1 MHRLQ
6 LKCLPLQ
13 LTKIQTQ
20 MLTRDTWVGASFAT
34 TAYILWGLTPIY
46 FKWLGHISPWEIL
59 AHRTIWSL
67 ILLLG
72 ILAFNGQL
80 RELRIAPRRL
90 LILLLTALLLTVNWL
105 VFIYAV
111 LNQQILETSL
121 GYFICPLLSVLLGVV
136 VLKESLRPLQWL
148 AVGIMATAILVSL
161 FIFGVI
167 PWLAL
172 IIALSFSL
180 YSLLRKQLAIPP
192 LLGTTMEVIV
202 MLPITLIL
210 ILVFHQPNE
219 WALGNLG
226 LTTDLLLMMA
236 GLVTVLPLLC
246 FATGVTRL
254 PLSIQGLFQSLAPS
268 LSLFIGVFVY
278 HEPFGL
284 DRQIIFFSIWVA
296 LLIITLEAWHFH
308 RQVNFLRKQRPI

>member
-1 MHRLQ
+1 
-6 LKCLPLQ
+6 
-13 LTKIQTQ
+13 
-20 MLTRDTWVGASFAT
+20 MLTRDTLLGASFAT
-34 TAYILWGLTPIY
+34 TAYILWGITPVY
-46 FKWLGHISPWEIL
+46 FKLLGDISPWEIL
-59 AHRTIWSL
+59 GHRTLWSL

-72 ILAFNGQL
+72 ILAFQGQL
-80 RELRIAPRRL
+80 RELRIAPKKL

-121 GYFICPLLSVLLGVV
+121 GYFICPLVSVLLGVV

-148 AVGIMATAILVSL
+148 AVGIMATAILISL
-161 FIFGVI
+161 LIFGAM

-192 LLGTTMEVIV
+192 VLGTTMEVIV
-202 MLPITLIL
+202 MVPISLTLL
-210 ILVFHQPNE
+210 LVFHQSIE
-219 WALGNLG
+219 WTFGNLD
-226 LTTDLLLMMA
+226 LTTDLLLLMA

-246 FATGVTRL
+246 FAVAVTRL
-254 PLSIQGLFQSLAPS
+254 PLSIQGIFQSLAPS
-268 LSLFIGVFVY
+268 LSLLIGVFVY
-278 HEPFGL
+278 NEPFGL

-296 LLIITLEAWHFH
+296 LLIITLETWRFH
-308 RQVNFLRKQRPI
+308 SQLNFLRKQSLPGT